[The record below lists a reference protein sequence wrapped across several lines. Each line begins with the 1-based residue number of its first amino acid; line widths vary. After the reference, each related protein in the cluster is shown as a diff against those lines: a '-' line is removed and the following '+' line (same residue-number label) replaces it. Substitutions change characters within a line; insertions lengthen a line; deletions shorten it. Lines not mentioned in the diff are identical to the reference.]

1 MLKFILYDEN
11 DAIAINKLD
20 DQTWK
25 SIITQFEW
33 DLKSI

>member
-1 MLKFILYDEN
+1 MLKFILYDES

-20 DQTWK
+20 DKTWK